1 MAQDVQIITASQIIN
16 FDRDEDADRG
26 ILRLEVDNRN
36 DGLNAGKTSFSPGDS
51 VGLLLYKSPNVTI
64 LHGPIV
70 TYGSLLEEGEHITD
84 HDGFLAFAGET
95 EQTMSHPIC
104 PDQLAISWVG
114 NTLGETRV
122 LNCSIIQLVDP
133 PDWNPGNTT
142 EPLSGKIGILRYSG
156 KSTAQGYRLTGTN
169 IPDEETPYQIGVY
182 VFGAANMPGTY

>member
-36 DGLNAGKTSFSPGDS
+36 NGLNAGKTSFSPGDS

-70 TYGSLLEEGEHITD
+70 TYGSISEEGTHITE
-84 HDGFLAFAGET
+84 HEGFLAFAGDT

-104 PDQLAISWVG
+104 TPALGWVG
-114 NTLGETRV
+114 NSLGATRI
-122 LNCSIIQLVDP
+122 LNCSVVQLVNP
-133 PDWNPGNTT
+133 PDWNPGNTA

-156 KSTAQGYRLTGTN
+156 TATAQGYRLSGTN
-169 IPDEETPYQIGVY
+169 LSDQETPYQIGVY
-182 VFGAANMPGTY
+182 VFGAANLPAAP